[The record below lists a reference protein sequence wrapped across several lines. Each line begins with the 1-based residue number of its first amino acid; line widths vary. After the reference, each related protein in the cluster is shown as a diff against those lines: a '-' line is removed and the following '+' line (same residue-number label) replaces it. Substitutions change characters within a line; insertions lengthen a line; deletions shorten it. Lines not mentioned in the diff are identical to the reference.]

1 MAKNTSI
8 ILGDYFED
16 FIQEELASGRYAS
29 ASEVIRSGLRI
40 LEEDRKLKVLIDEAI
55 VIGEES
61 GEPGEFD
68 LKAFRKKMRTKYD
81 TQA

>member
-8 ILGDYFED
+8 ILGDHFND

-29 ASEVIRSGLRI
+29 ASEVIRSRLRW
-40 LEEDRKLKVLIDEAI
+40 LEEDRKLKILIDEAL

-61 GEPGEFD
+61 GQSVEFD
-68 LKAFRKKMRTKYD
+68 LRTFKKKMRTKY
-81 TQA
+81 AG